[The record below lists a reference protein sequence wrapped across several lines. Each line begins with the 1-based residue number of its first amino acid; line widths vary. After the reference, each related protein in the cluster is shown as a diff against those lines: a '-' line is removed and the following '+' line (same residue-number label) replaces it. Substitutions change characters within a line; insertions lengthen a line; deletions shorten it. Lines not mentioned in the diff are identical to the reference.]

1 MAGHRWLG
9 RIPAWGCISEHEP
22 LSPRSSRVGS
32 GQRDHGQK
40 GLFAGLQAR
49 LVLTRRTCPLACGRA
64 SGYAGARLPL
74 AGGKLVREEPLL
86 GFPSPSVLETLPIC
100 LNPCSKCRRIEH
112 SKALSIQAVSISYS
126 LSSVLAFGPMPA
138 TSWSSIGYSCSR
150 LHISIPD
157 PERGGAGQKS
167 RLKARPTDTDLF
179 CES

>member
-74 AGGKLVREEPLL
+74 AGGRLVREEPLL
-86 GFPSPSVLETLPIC
+86 GFPSPSVPETLPIC

-126 LSSVLAFGPMPA
+126 LSSVLAFGPMSA
-138 TSWSSIGYSCSR
+138 TSWSSIGCSCSR

-157 PERGGAGQKS
+157 PERWGAGQKS
-167 RLKARPTDTDLF
+167 GLKARPTDTDLF